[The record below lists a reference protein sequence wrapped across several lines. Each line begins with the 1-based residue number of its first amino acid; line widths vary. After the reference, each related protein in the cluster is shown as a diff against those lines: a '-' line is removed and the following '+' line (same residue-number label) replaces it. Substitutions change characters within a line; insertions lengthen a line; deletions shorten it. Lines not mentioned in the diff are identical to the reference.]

1 MKFYDKY
8 PQLKERQFLANLLSK
23 SVFST
28 MSLEDQTVAM
38 PKIVEIVTQILSE
51 KESKS
56 GQLFTD

>member
-1 MKFYDKY
+1 MKFSDKY
-8 PQLKERQFLANLLSK
+8 PQLKERQFLSNLLSK

-38 PKIVEIVTQILSE
+38 PKIVEIVKQVLSE

>member
-1 MKFYDKY
+1 MKFSDKY

-38 PKIVEIVTQILSE
+38 SKIVEIVTQILTE

>member
-1 MKFYDKY
+1 MKFSDKY
-8 PQLKERQFLANLLSK
+8 PQLKERQFLSNLLSK

-38 PKIVEIVTQILSE
+38 PKIVEIVTKILSE
-51 KESKS
+51 RESKS